1 MLKNTLLC
9 MEKEPILSNREN
21 SFCAS
26 KRHTQDTQD
35 KMRKEIFFAFFTESA
50 LFSCKGVYKYKYF
63 NLKKKR
69 KKIKKTVNVQI

>member
-1 MLKNTLLC
+1 

-21 SFCAS
+21 GFCAS

-50 LFSCKGVYKYKYF
+50 LFSCKGVYKKPEKQEKF
-63 NLKKKR
+63 LEWTR
-69 KKIKKTVNVQI
+69 